1 MKTLVIDT
9 CTNRIIVALADNS
22 TIFSFCNEIIENQ
35 MSNVIMER
43 IEKCFNEANIKP
55 SEIERVLVAVGPG
68 SYTGIRIGVTIAKT
82 YSWALKCQIIPIS
95 SLEVMVSGYEDD
107 KLLVPYIDARRNACF
122 GAIYD
127 KNLKN
132 IFKDKYLKMDEL
144 KNELDGK
151 EYIFVSDDTLVDCE
165 KPKIDI
171 LKIINKYK
179 NDTGV
184 NPHELNPVYLKK
196 TEAEEN
202 LKHD

>member
-35 MSNVIMER
+35 MSNVIMEKV
-43 IEKCFNEANIKP
+43 ENCFKEANLKP
-55 SEIERVLVAVGPG
+55 NDIERVLVAVGPG

-82 YSWALKCQIIPIS
+82 FSWALKSEIIPIS

-107 KLLVPYIDARRNACF
+107 KLLVPYIDARRNAVF

-127 KNLKN
+127 NKLNQV
-132 IFKDKYLKMDEL
+132 FEDKYIKLEDLNKKLE
-144 KNELDGK
+144 NK
-151 EYIFVSDDTLVDCE
+151 EYIFVSDDHLVE
-165 KPKIDI
+165 AKEPKIDI
-171 LKIINKYK
+171 IKLINKHL
-179 NDTGV
+179 NDKGV
-184 NPHELNPVYLKK
+184 NPHSLNPVYLKN

>member
-35 MSNVIMER
+35 MSNVIMEKV
-43 IEKCFNEANIKP
+43 EKCFKEANMKP
-55 SEIERVLVAVGPG
+55 NDVERVLVAVGPG

-82 YSWALKCQIIPIS
+82 YAWALKKEIIPIS
-95 SLEVMVSGYEDD
+95 SLEVMISGYDD
-107 KLLVPYIDARRNACF
+107 EKLLVPYIDARRNACF

-127 KNLKN
+127 NKLNKVLKDQYISMDSLKN
-132 IFKDKYLKMDEL
+132 KLE
-144 KNELDGK
+144 GK
-151 EYIFVSDDTLVDCE
+151 EYIFVSDDKLVDSN

-171 LKIINKYK
+171 IKLINKHQ
-179 NDTGV
+179 NDRSV
-184 NPHELNPVYLKK
+184 NPHSLNPVYLKK

>member
-35 MSNVIMER
+35 MSNVIMEKVEECFKKANMQPADVER
-43 IEKCFNEANIKP
+43 I
-55 SEIERVLVAVGPG
+55 LVAVGPG

-82 YSWALKCQIIPIS
+82 YAWALKREIIPIS
-95 SLEVMVSGYEDD
+95 SLEVMASGYDCK

-127 KNLKN
+127 SELNKVLNDQYISMDDLK
-132 IFKDKYLKMDEL
+132 KK
-144 KNELDGK
+144 LDGK
-151 EYIFVSDDTLVDCE
+151 EYIFISDDKLVDSSE
-165 KPKIDI
+165 PKIDI
-171 LKIINKYK
+171 IKLINKHSTDK
-179 NDTGV
+179 GV
-184 NPHELNPVYLKK
+184 NPHSLNPVYLKK

>member
-35 MSNVIMER
+35 MSNVIMEKV
-43 IEKCFNEANIKP
+43 ENCFKEAGLKP
-55 SEIERVLVAVGPG
+55 TDVERVLVAVGPG

-82 YSWALKCQIIPIS
+82 YAWALKTQILPIS
-95 SLEVMVSGYEDD
+95 SLEVMISGYEDD
-107 KLLVPYIDARRNACF
+107 KLLVPYIDARRKACF

-127 KNLKN
+127 SELNPVLNDQYIELEKL
-132 IFKDKYLKMDEL
+132 KDKLKD
-144 KNELDGK
+144 K
-151 EYIFVSDDTLVDCE
+151 EYIFVSDDKLVDSS

-171 LKIINKYK
+171 IKLINKHANEK
-179 NDTGV
+179 GI
-184 NPHELNPVYLKK
+184 NPHILNPVYLKK

-202 LKHD
+202 LKND

>member
-22 TIFSFCNEIIENQ
+22 TIFSFCNEIVENQ
-35 MSNVIMER
+35 MSNIIMEKVD
-43 IEKCFNEANIKP
+43 KCFKEANLKP
-55 SEIERVLVAVGPG
+55 NDIERILVAVGPG

-82 YSWALKCQIIPIS
+82 FAWALKKEIVPIS
-95 SLEVMVSGYEDD
+95 SLEIMISGYNEN

-127 KNLKN
+127 NNLNKVLKDQYILIDNLKN
-132 IFKDKYLKMDEL
+132 KLK
-144 KNELDGK
+144 GK
-151 EYIFVSDDTLVDCE
+151 EFIFVSDDNLIE
-165 KPKIDI
+165 SKKPKIDI
-171 LKIINKYK
+171 IKLINKHQDDK
-179 NDTGV
+179 SV
-184 NPHELNPVYLKK
+184 NPHSLNPVYLKK

>member
-35 MSNVIMER
+35 MSNVIMEKV
-43 IEKCFNEANIKP
+43 ENCFKEAGLKP
-55 SEIERVLVAVGPG
+55 TDVERVLVAVGPG

-82 YSWALKCQIIPIS
+82 YAWALKTQILPIS
-95 SLEVMVSGYEDD
+95 SLEVMISGYEDD
-107 KLLVPYIDARRNACF
+107 KLLVPYIDARRKACF

-127 KNLKN
+127 SELNPVLKDQY
-132 IFKDKYLKMDEL
+132 IELEKLKDEL
-144 KNELDGK
+144 KDK
-151 EYIFVSDDTLVDCE
+151 EYIFVSDDKLVDSS

-171 LKIINKYK
+171 IKLINKHANEK
-179 NDTGV
+179 GI
-184 NPHELNPVYLKK
+184 NPHKLNPVYLKK

-202 LKHD
+202 LKND

>member
-35 MSNVIMER
+35 MSNVIMEKV
-43 IEKCFNEANIKP
+43 ENCFKEANLKP
-55 SEIERVLVAVGPG
+55 NDIERVLVAVGPG

-82 YSWALKCQIIPIS
+82 FSWALKSKIIPIS

-107 KLLVPYIDARRNACF
+107 KLLVPYIDARRNAVF

-127 KNLKN
+127 NKLNQV
-132 IFKDKYLKMDEL
+132 FEDKYIKLEDLNKKLE
-144 KNELDGK
+144 NK
-151 EYIFVSDDTLVDCE
+151 EYIFVSDDHLVE
-165 KPKIDI
+165 AKEPKIDI
-171 LKIINKYK
+171 IKLINKHL
-179 NDTGV
+179 NDKGV
-184 NPHELNPVYLKK
+184 NPHSLNPVYLKN

>member
-1 MKTLVIDT
+1 MKTLLIDT
-9 CTNRIIVALADNS
+9 CTNRIIVAIADNF

-55 SEIERVLVAVGPG
+55 TEIKRILVAVGPG

-82 YSWALKCQIIPIS
+82 LAWALKKEIIPIS
-95 SLEVMVSGYEDD
+95 SLEIMVSGYSDD
-107 KLLVPYIDARRNACF
+107 KLLVPYIDARRNAVF

-127 KNLKN
+127 NNLN
-132 IFKDKYLKMDEL
+132 IVLKDQYIQLDSLKSKL
-144 KNELDGK
+144 TNK
-151 EYIFVSDDTLVDCE
+151 EFLFVSDDNLVE
-165 KPKIDI
+165 SHEPKIDI
-171 LKIINKYK
+171 IKLINKHL
-179 NDTGV
+179 NDKPV
-184 NPHELNPVYLKK
+184 NPHCLNPIYLKN

>member
-35 MSNVIMER
+35 MSNVIMEHV
-43 IEKCFNEANIKP
+43 EKCFKEAGLDTH
-55 SEIERVLVAVGPG
+55 EIDRILVAVGPG

-82 YSWALKCQIIPIS
+82 YAWALKKEIIPIS
-95 SLEVMVSGYEDD
+95 SLEIMASGYEGE

-127 KNLKN
+127 SKLNPVL
-132 IFKDKYLKMDEL
+132 KDKYILLDDLKKEL
-144 KNELDGK
+144 KDK
-151 EYIFVSDDTLVDCE
+151 EYIFISDDELVKSE

-171 LKIINKYK
+171 LKVINKHL
-179 NDTGV
+179 NDKGV
-184 NPHELNPVYLKK
+184 NPHSLNPVYLKK

>member
-35 MSNVIMER
+35 MSNVIMEKV
-43 IEKCFNEANIKP
+43 EKCFKEANMQP
-55 SEIERVLVAVGPG
+55 NDVERVLVAVGPG

-82 YSWALKCQIIPIS
+82 YAWALKKEIIPIS
-95 SLEVMVSGYEDD
+95 SLEVMISGYNDE

-127 KNLKN
+127 NKLNKVLKDQYISMDSLKN
-132 IFKDKYLKMDEL
+132 KLE
-144 KNELDGK
+144 GK
-151 EYIFVSDDTLVDCE
+151 EYIFVSDDKLVDSN
-165 KPKIDI
+165 KLKIDI
-171 LKIINKYK
+171 IKLINKHQ
-179 NDTGV
+179 NDRSV
-184 NPHELNPVYLKK
+184 NPHSLNPVYLKK

>member
-35 MSNVIMER
+35 MSNVIMEKV
-43 IEKCFNEANIKP
+43 EKCFQEANMKP
-55 SEIERVLVAVGPG
+55 TDVERVLVAVGPG

-82 YSWALKCQIIPIS
+82 CAWALKKEIIPIS
-95 SLEVMVSGYEDD
+95 SLEVMVSGYNEE

-127 KNLKN
+127 NRLNQVLKDQY
-132 IFKDKYLKMDEL
+132 ISMDDL
-144 KNELDGK
+144 KNELEDK
-151 EYIFVSDDTLVDCE
+151 EYIFVSDDKLVE
-165 KPKIDI
+165 SNKPKIDI
-171 LKIINKYK
+171 IKLINKHS
-179 NDTGV
+179 NDKSV
-184 NPHELNPVYLKK
+184 NPHSLNPVYLKK

-202 LKHD
+202 LK